1 MSFPRLTA
9 DRLRPETGSLRED
22 ALNLSHPLHKLFLKL
37 ILLLAQALMLMS
49 IERLGLFQDCR
60 VYSGDPLIILW
71 MCVPLGNRRRG
82 GKHKALI

>member
-1 MSFPRLTA
+1 MSLPRLTA

-22 ALNLSHPLHKLFLKL
+22 AFNLSHPLRKLFLKL

-49 IERLGLFQDCR
+49 KEKLDLFQDCR

-71 MCVPLGNRRRG
+71 MRVPLGNRRRG